1 MDRFVVHSI
10 TPGDAD
16 ELGRLIEQLLKT
28 KGMRSGAPRYLPL
41 TKTIQ
46 HVVALHAN
54 TVILQK
60 DVQDPDFLA
69 EHEAY
74 YSKWTYKVPR
84 FCQRLHFFKY
94 PQESDD
100 PLDVID
106 QMALLDDSYLGFIT
120 LRPISVSPQA
130 ATILKPI
137 DNNHH
142 CFILSKDKFIVNLSG
157 RSFAVIGTP
166 FIQQDNAV
174 GACAQAS
181 IWMALRTLR
190 RKEGALAFNP
200 AQITS
205 AATRFFVR
213 GRTLPN
219 RGGLAIEQIT
229 EALRAASYAPHMIP
243 LRELTQAVDVN
254 VVNKTK
260 QSLYPYIESGI
271 PVLLIL
277 YPSPN
282 TGHAVLLI
290 GHGWDQNPSQMI
302 REQTIV
308 LSENSRVEIYDA
320 ASWVSPF
327 YIHNDNTGPY
337 IPLLDHGN
345 DEPYTLGDVV
355 FAIPFLPI
363 DVFIDA
369 AEAKLTCIRLL
380 SDSLEDLG
388 AIITASNSNA
398 PEPVLPELVLRTY
411 LQDRA
416 EFRSTVINS
425 DMPDDVKKHYR
436 SKWLPRRV
444 WITELNLYDQYNH
457 SPESRPL
464 RVGEIIL
471 DPSSEPEDGCFL
483 TIHLGPDLLPQSTS
497 GLGVIIDRDAF
508 NGDIKA
514 FIVNGN
520 RYTPLVRTG

>member
-1 MDRFVVHSI
+1 MDRFVVYTI
-10 TPGDAD
+10 TPGDVN
-16 ELGRLIEQLLKT
+16 ELGALIEQLLKT

-41 TKTIQ
+41 TKTIH
-46 HVVALHAN
+46 HVVALQAN

-84 FCQRLHFFKY
+84 FCQRLHFFGHT
-94 PQESDD
+94 PSSDD

-106 QMALLDDSYLGFIT
+106 QMAQIDDSYLGFIT

-137 DNNHH
+137 DNNNH
-142 CFILSKDKFIVNLSG
+142 CFILSKDKFNVNLAG
-157 RSFAVIGTP
+157 RSFVIIGTP
-166 FIQQDNAV
+166 FMQQDNAV

-229 EALRAASYAPHMIP
+229 EALRAANYAPHMIP
-243 LRELTQAVDVN
+243 LRELNQVVNVDVIN
-254 VVNKTK
+254 RTK

-282 TGHAVLLI
+282 AGHAVLLI
-290 GHGWDQNPSQMI
+290 GHGWEQNPSQMI
-302 REQTIV
+302 REEAIE
-308 LSENSRVEIYDA
+308 LSENSSIEIYDA
-320 ASWVSPF
+320 SSWVSPF

-337 IPLLDHGN
+337 IPLLDHG
-345 DEPYTLGDVV
+345 DGEAYTLGDVV
-355 FAIPFLPI
+355 FAIPFLQP

-369 AEAKLTCIRLL
+369 AEAKLACTRCL
-380 SDSLEDLG
+380 SESLEDLG
-388 AIITASNSNA
+388 AIITAGDVDA
-398 PEPVLPELVLRTY
+398 PEPVIPELVLRTY

-416 EFRSTVINS
+416 EFRNTVINS
-425 DMPDDVKKHYR
+425 DMPEDVKKYYR
-436 SKWLPRRV
+436 NKWLPRRV
-444 WITELNLYDQYNH
+444 WITELNLFDQYEH

-471 DPSSEPEDGCFL
+471 DPSSEPEDACFL

-514 FIVNGN
+514 FNVNGN
-520 RYTPLVRTG
+520 RYAPLVRTG